1 LFVQRETF
9 LSFFFVVVLVLAGCG
24 VSEPTVPYERVA
36 GQGNVHFIYVNESY
50 AQKSAYREIADYIC
64 SRERICI
71 VMFWNDRAQVPLT
84 LPMTDA
90 QVDAKTAHY
99 NLNKNTGLD
108 RLVICAVDG
117 C

>member
-1 LFVQRETF
+1 MSNDTVVALFLAVF
-9 LSFFFVVVLVLAGCG
+9 LLLVLAGCG
-24 VSEPTVPYERVA
+24 VSKPTVPYEQVA
-36 GQGNVHFIYVNESY
+36 SEGQFHFVYVNESY
-50 AQKSAYREIADYIC
+50 AQKSAYREIADYLC
-64 SRERICI
+64 RGERICI
-71 VMFWNDRAQVPLT
+71 VMFWNDKTQVPLS